1 MKRSLTIQVLAAPQ
15 HSSQINR
22 EIVMSK
28 TNWFLSV
35 YAGLLTLIF
44 LGGAVYGNEKRAI
57 TADEITVQRINIVEP
72 DGTPRLIIS
81 NHAKLPGVLVHGKEK
96 PLDRPQAGLI
106 FLNDEGSEIGG
117 LIFGGRKD
125 KDGKVRDSGGSL
137 SFDRYEANQVVQL
150 LGVDDAED
158 HLAGLAVSDSPT
170 GNDVRRRIWL
180 GRGDDGAATLA
191 LLDGAG
197 RKRIVMK
204 VAENGESKISVLDA
218 SGKVVKEL
226 LP

>member
-1 MKRSLTIQVLAAPQ
+1 
-15 HSSQINR
+15 
-22 EIVMSK
+22 MSK
-28 TNWFLSV
+28 ASWFLSV
-35 YAGLLTLIF
+35 YAGLLTLIV
-44 LGGAVYGNEKRAI
+44 GGSAIYGNERRTI
-57 TADEITVQRINIVEP
+57 TADEITVQRINVVEP
-72 DGTPRLIIS
+72 DGTPRLVIS
-81 NHAKLPGVLVHGKEK
+81 NHARLPGVLVQGKER
-96 PLDRPQAGLI
+96 PLDRPQAGLV

-137 SFDRYEANQVVQL
+137 SFDRYGANQIVQL

-158 HLAGLAVSDSPT
+158 HLVGLAVSDSPS

-197 RKRIVMK
+197 HKRIVMK
-204 VAENGESKISVLDA
+204 VAENGESTISVLDA
-218 SGKVVKEL
+218 DGKTVKEL

>member
-1 MKRSLTIQVLAAPQ
+1 
-15 HSSQINR
+15 
-22 EIVMSK
+22 MSK
-28 TNWFLSV
+28 TNGFLSA

-44 LGGAVYGNEKRAI
+44 LGGAVYGHEKRVN

-158 HLAGLAVSDSPT
+158 RLAGLAISDSPS

-180 GRGDDGAATLA
+180 GRSDDGAASLA

-197 RKRIVMK
+197 HKRIVMK
-204 VAENGESKISVLDA
+204 VSENGESQISVLDA
-218 SGKVVKEL
+218 DGKTVKKL

>member
-1 MKRSLTIQVLAAPQ
+1 
-15 HSSQINR
+15 
-22 EIVMSK
+22 MSK
-28 TNWFLSV
+28 ANWFLAI
-35 YAGLLTLIF
+35 YAGVLTLVF
-44 LGGAVYGNEKRAI
+44 LGGVVYGNEKRAA

-72 DGTPRLIIS
+72 DGTPRLVIS
-81 NHAKLPGVLVHGKEK
+81 NHARLPGVLVHGKEK

-158 HLAGLAVSDSPT
+158 SLAGLAISDSPS

-180 GRGDDGAATLA
+180 GRGDDGAASLA

-197 RKRIVMK
+197 NKRIVMQ
-204 VAENGESKISVLDA
+204 VAKDGESRISVLDA
-218 SGKVVKEL
+218 NGKTVKEL

>member
-1 MKRSLTIQVLAAPQ
+1 
-15 HSSQINR
+15 
-22 EIVMSK
+22 MSK
-28 TNWFLSV
+28 PNWFLSA
-35 YAGLLTLIF
+35 YAGLLTLLF
-44 LGGAVYGNEKRAI
+44 LGGAVYSNDKRAI
-57 TADEITVQRINIVEP
+57 SADEITVQRINIVEP

-81 NHAKLPGVLVHGKEK
+81 NHARFPGVLVHGKEK

-106 FLNDEGSEIGG
+106 FLNDEGSEVGG

-150 LGVDDAED
+150 LGVDDSED
-158 HLAGLAVSDSPT
+158 RLAGLAISDSPS

-180 GRGDDGAATLA
+180 GRGDDGAASLA
-191 LLDGAG
+191 LLDGDG
-197 RKRIVMK
+197 NRRIVMK
-204 VAENGESKISVLDA
+204 VAEDGESRISVLDA
-218 SGKVVKEL
+218 NGKTVREL

>member
-1 MKRSLTIQVLAAPQ
+1 VP
-15 HSSQINR
+15 
-22 EIVMSK
+22 K
-28 TNWFLSV
+28 TNLFLSI
-35 YAGLLTLIF
+35 YAGTLTVVF
-44 LGGAVYGNEKRAI
+44 LVGAVYGNEKRTS

-81 NHAKLPGVLVHGKEK
+81 NHAKFPGVLVHGKEE

-106 FLNDEGSEIGG
+106 FLNDEGTETGG

-137 SFDRYEANQVVQL
+137 SFDRYGANQIVQL

-158 HLAGLAVSDSPT
+158 RLAGLVVSDSPS
-170 GNDVRRRIWL
+170 GNDNRRRIWL

-191 LLDGAG
+191 LLDGNG
-197 RKRIVMK
+197 NKRIVMK
-204 VAENGESKISVLDA
+204 VEENGESKISVLDA
-218 SGKVVKEL
+218 TGKTVKEL

>member
-1 MKRSLTIQVLAAPQ
+1 
-15 HSSQINR
+15 
-22 EIVMSK
+22 MSK
-28 TNWFLSV
+28 ANWFLSV

-44 LGGAVYGNEKRAI
+44 LGSAVYGNEKRAD

-72 DGTPRLIIS
+72 DGTPRLIIT

-106 FLNDEGSEIGG
+106 FLNDEGSEVGG

-125 KDGKVRDSGGSL
+125 KDGKVLDSGGSL

-158 HLAGLAVSDSPT
+158 RLAGLAVSDSPS

-180 GRGDDGAATLA
+180 GRGGDGAASLA

-197 RKRIVMK
+197 HKRIVMK
-204 VAENGESKISVLDA
+204 VAASGESRISVLDA
-218 SGKVVKEL
+218 TGKTVKEL

>member
-1 MKRSLTIQVLAAPQ
+1 
-15 HSSQINR
+15 
-22 EIVMSK
+22 MSK
-28 TNWFLSV
+28 ANRFLSI
-35 YAGLLTLIF
+35 YAGVLTLVF
-44 LGGAVYGNEKRAI
+44 LGGAVYATGNHAKAM
-57 TADEITVQRINIVEP
+57 DEITVQRINIVEP
-72 DGTPRLIIS
+72 DGTPRMVIS
-81 NHAKLPGVLVHGKEK
+81 NHAKLPGVLVHGKEQ

-150 LGVDDAED
+150 LGVDDSED
-158 HLAGLAVSDSPT
+158 RLAGLMISDSPSGT
-170 GNDVRRRIWL
+170 DVRRRIWL

-191 LLDGAG
+191 LLDGQG
-197 RKRIVMK
+197 NKRIVMQ
-204 VAENGESKISVLDA
+204 VAEGGESKISVLDA
-218 SGKVVKEL
+218 DGKTVKEL